1 VNERD
6 DRTGRDPRFG
16 LEEALDGELPRETV
30 VRMSRH
36 TEDCPECADEWERLR
51 LLKELVR
58 RSCQQDVAPSSLRER
73 ISIECQDLGVTR
85 TEVTRTEQV
94 SGPDGQI
101 TRTTVTRT
109 VRFEGGAGP
118 A

>member
-1 VNERD
+1 MNERV
-6 DRTGRDPRFG
+6 DRPERDPRFG

-30 VRMSRH
+30 MRMSRH

-58 RSCQQDVAPSSLRER
+58 RSCRQDVAPRSLRER
-73 ISIECQDLGVTR
+73 ISVECQGLS
-85 TEVTRTEQV
+85 VTRTEQV
-94 SGPDGQI
+94 TSVDAEG

-109 VRFEGGAGP
+109 VRIEGAPGTA
-118 A
+118 